1 MIDHTAVVKKDTL
14 LKAKQKKDFDN
25 RHGAKTQPDMSP
37 GQFVWMKDR
46 EQEGTVITVAAP
58 RSYEVETEDVVHRRN
73 TSQLVSLPSEELP
86 QGTDQHTESP
96 IVSHDASGENAN
108 ADQNSPTKNSE
119 FTRSRR
125 NRRPV
130 DRLDPS
136 WNTSR
141 KGDVE

>member
-1 MIDHTAVVKKDTL
+1 M
-14 LKAKQKKDFDN
+14 
-25 RHGAKTQPDMSP
+25 R
-37 GQFVWMKDR
+37 DR
-46 EQEGTVITVAAP
+46 KQEGTVITVAAP
-58 RSYEVETEDVVHRRN
+58 RSYEVETENGVYRRN

-86 QGTDQHTESP
+86 QETDQHTESP

-108 ADQNSPTKNSE
+108 ADQNSPTENPE
-119 FTRSRR
+119 FTRRSGQ
-125 NRRPV
+125 NRHPV